1 MKSEHQQVSCS
12 DSVSEMTGRR
22 QAGSQ
27 SAIKK
32 LCGASI
38 PYQEFPIPYIEVVI
52 EITLLPVYPV
62 CCTLLYYSGNWY
74 LHNMYVSCVE
84 SYYLVKR
91 IIRLG
96 LQIILFYV

>member
-52 EITLLPVYPV
+52 EITLLPVYV
-62 CCTLLYYSGNWY
+62 VLYCTILVTGTFIICMY
-74 LHNMYVSCVE
+74 LAWN
-84 SYYLVKR
+84 L
-91 IIRLG
+91 IIW
-96 LQIILFYV
+96 